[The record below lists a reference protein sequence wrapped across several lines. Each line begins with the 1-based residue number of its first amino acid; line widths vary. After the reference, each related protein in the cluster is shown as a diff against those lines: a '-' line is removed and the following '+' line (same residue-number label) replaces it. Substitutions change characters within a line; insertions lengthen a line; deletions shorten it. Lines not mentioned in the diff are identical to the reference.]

1 MGWAAA
7 GNIKTRDRSNANR
20 PKPNSTQNPIATTTG
35 VPPNVAAAQALAQIS
50 AGAAG
55 AGAKEQ
61 PPAAV
66 DGTTSGS
73 GSGGSN
79 GGSDA
84 SGSSSTAPTA
94 AASSVDSGGSEGGE
108 GTAAEPPAVDAKVAS
123 EAAVAAVASSAAAPM
138 EGGGQEE
145 EEKEEDEEE
154 EMEVDADPLTLGDL
168 RLRVAAA
175 EDSGAFGV
183 WRWWFFSVVG
193 CMGDAWSCGDPFTKT
208 NQTDHKT
215 PRHDI
220 FTGDYTPLADYLR
233 EGFSSFPTLDRS
245 FLLSQEQEDG
255 RMDGGGEQGG
265 AKDGL
270 GLDLAAAEAFYAAVA
285 EAEAGRR
292 KARAAA
298 RMEEEDGGGEGDDE
312 DEEESLLAAVRQ
324 GQALLAEHLHAEN
337 QGLLGAWWF

>member
-1 MGWAAA
+1 MRAVRIHGL
-7 GNIKTRDRSNANR
+7 GRRGQYQNPRSIECQPSKPN
-20 PKPNSTQNPIATTTG
+20 PKPNRNRNTG

-50 AGAAG
+50 AAA
-55 AGAKEQ
+55 AKGQ

-84 SGSSSTAPTA
+84 SGSSSSAPTA
-94 AASSVDSGGSEGGE
+94 AASSVNSGGSEGGE
-108 GTAAEPPAVDAKVAS
+108 GTAAEPPAVDAKVA
-123 EAAVAAVASSAAAPM
+123 AGAAVASSAAAPM
-138 EGGGQEE
+138 EGGGREE
-145 EEKEEDEEE
+145 EEEEDEEE

-175 EDSGAFGV
+175 EDSGAVGV
-183 WRWWFFSVVG
+183 WRWCCRVHVRVMHG
-193 CMGDAWSCGDPFTKT
+193 LVADPSTKT

-220 FTGDYTPLADYLR
+220 STGDYTPLAEYLR

-245 FLLSQEQEDG
+245 FLLPPDQEDG
-255 RMDGGGEQGG
+255 TRMDEGGGQGG

-270 GLDLAAAEAFYAAVA
+270 GLDLAASEAFYAAVA

-292 KARAAA
+292 KAQAAA
-298 RMEEEDGGGEGDDE
+298 RMEEEGGGGGEGDDE

-324 GQALLAEHLHAEN
+324 GQALLVEHLHAEN
-337 QGLLGAWWF
+337 QGLLGAWCF